1 MRRMGTST
9 RLVAAIALLGI
20 VAAAEAQPQD
30 YNYAYPPNPYY
41 CPSALEVTAAQADT
55 IRGVLDAIN
64 SPERRSTLA
73 EQWVQ
78 FSKQA
83 IAKSLTF
90 QDQWLAL
97 QREQVQSQQQAA
109 RSRVELLRLET
120 EIEKLRA
127 ENLRLQNENLQL
139 QVQLKQQQQSQP
151 QAQPQT
157 QAQPQ
162 QQTSVP
168 APTVQSPGPRRTLTP

>member
-1 MRRMGTST
+1 MRGMGTST
-9 RLVAAIALLGI
+9 GLMAAAILFAI

-30 YNYAYPPNPYY
+30 YTHSYRPQGWYY
-41 CPSALEVTAAQADT
+41 CPSALEVTAVQADT

-83 IAKSLTF
+83 ITKSLAF
-90 QDQWLAL
+90 QDQWLTL
-97 QREQVQSQQQAA
+97 QRQQLQNQQQGEQL
-109 RSRVELLRLET
+109 RVDVLRMQA
-120 EIEKLRA
+120 EIEKMRA

-139 QVQLKQQQQSQP
+139 QMQLKQQPQPQP
-151 QAQPQT
+151 QAEPQT
-157 QAQPQ
+157 
-162 QQTSVP
+162 S
-168 APTVQSPGPRRTLTP
+168 APTPNLQNLGPRRTLTP